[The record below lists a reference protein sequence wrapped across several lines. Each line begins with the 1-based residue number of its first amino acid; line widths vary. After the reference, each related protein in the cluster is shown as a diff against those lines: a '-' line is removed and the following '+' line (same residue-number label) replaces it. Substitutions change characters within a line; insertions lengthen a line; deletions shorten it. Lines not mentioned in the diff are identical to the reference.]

1 MKCSSMFLISTVV
14 FFSQLTQYNAQQPF
28 LCHNCSYIRGNYTSK
43 SAYSRNLRTLIS
55 TVIAKTQMSQNDKR
69 FYKLT
74 AGNGPKKVYATAV
87 CSRDLSVSD
96 CHICLDEAIT
106 ALPDA
111 CPLKKEAIGY
121 YSNGNCMFRYSDRPI
136 FGIKELSPNCTYQ
149 SSYNI
154 PEIEAEKFSQKL
166 NILFEKLRTNVSSSE
181 WDSGYKFSKG
191 YEMVSPKL
199 QVNGIE
205 QLESCCNTSHQ
216 AGFYGPSCSVEFDS
230 HTSATSGHAQ
240 SKPGNKGW
248 RCEKT
253 WILVAVLILLLMLLA
268 TVVLRA
274 SCLRRKRKIQK
285 MTDDNIN
292 ILCVDSLHFEFGTIQ
307 VATDNFSDAKR
318 LGNGNPTLVYKGML
332 SNKQEIAVKRFSNIG
347 RYGDEHEFNNEVLL
361 LADLQHRN
369 LVKLVGFCVGNDS
382 RLLIYDYLPNES
394 LDLLLCD
401 PIKRANLNWESR
413 YKIILGIARG
423 LLYLHEDS
431 QLRVIHGDL
440 KPENVL
446 LDVDMNPKIT
456 NFRKACLV
464 EADDTRKDCS
474 TIVGTYGYM
483 PPECEEHGHSC
494 LSDVFSFGV
503 VVLEIISGQLM
514 CSFWDGE
521 KEETLP
527 NFAYRK
533 WLENKALEVLDPTL
547 PSIEKEKHTAQILRS
562 INIALLCV
570 QEKPTSRPTMSTV
583 VFMLNSSLG
592 LVTIPKPS
600 RPAFKTFSSQNH
612 QSYEEASVNDD
623 SITQLHPR

>member
-1 MKCSSMFLISTVV
+1 M
-14 FFSQLTQYNAQQPF
+14 
-28 LCHNCSYIRGNYTSK
+28 
-43 SAYSRNLRTLIS
+43 
-55 TVIAKTQMSQNDKR
+55 
-69 FYKLT
+69 
-74 AGNGPKKVYATAV
+74 
-87 CSRDLSVSD
+87 
-96 CHICLDEAIT
+96 
-106 ALPDA
+106 
-111 CPLKKEAIGY
+111 PLKKEAIGY

-199 QVNGIE
+199 QVNGAVQCNPDLSPPDCSDCLQTGIE

-268 TVVLRA
+268 TIISTYYVSTPCILNLA
-274 SCLRRKRKIQK
+274 QYKLQQIIFLMQKTRKWQ
-285 MTDDNIN
+285 
-292 ILCVDSLHFEFGTIQ
+292 
-307 VATDNFSDAKR
+307 
-318 LGNGNPTLVYKGML
+318 
-332 SNKQEIAVKRFSNIG
+332 SNTN
-347 RYGDEHEFNNEVLL
+347 
-361 LADLQHRN
+361 LQHRN

-474 TIVGTYGYM
+474 TIV
-483 PPECEEHGHSC
+483 
-494 LSDVFSFGV
+494 
-503 VVLEIISGQLM
+503 VLEIISGQLM

-547 PSIEKEKHTAQILRS
+547 PSIEKEKHTAQILRC

-623 SITQLHPR
+623 SITPASSALVEANNIYIQTVR